1 MESYIVRIYRR
12 GNNSLQTLVGI
23 VEEVGASEKKAF
35 SNFDELWYILNID
48 TKEPAKPRKRE
59 KAEKP
64 IRIG

>member
-35 SNFDELWYILNID
+35 VSLDELWCLLNAG
-48 TKEPAKPRKRE
+48 TKEPAKPIKRE
-59 KAEKP
+59 RLRNQE
-64 IRIG
+64 G